1 MSPEP
6 NALKEAPT
14 MNHPIH
20 RLIPVLA
27 VLAAST
33 CFADEAQEQRERQA
47 WQEVSGTAIHYFDV
61 DVPGRNVITHQAT
74 PTETGVILRTTETID
89 IFGDLNGRALY
100 HPETVID
107 ETTGTLVNTGKQVFS
122 GTILGEGPFLL
133 LDEFFR
139 FDVNLATGETR
150 GTVLL
155 IDPLDGSRVQCILW
169 ITGTGMTEEGN
180 GLADY
185 TGRCRFRGRTGG
197 MFR

>member
-1 MSPEP
+1 M
-6 NALKEAPT
+6 T
-14 MNHPIH
+14 HTIH

-27 VLAAST
+27 LLAAPV
-33 CFADEAQEQRERQA
+33 CFANDDQAQLERQA
-47 WQEVSGTAIHYFDV
+47 WQKVSGTAIHYFDV

-74 PTETGVILRTTETID
+74 STETGVILRTTETID

-122 GTILGEGPFLL
+122 GTVLGKGPFLL

-139 FDVNLATGETR
+139 VDVNLVTGETN

-155 IDPLDGSRVQCILW
+155 IDPLDGSRVQCVLRIVGRGQ
-169 ITGTGMTEEGN
+169 TNEGN
-180 GLADY
+180 GKADY
-185 TGRCRFRGRTGG
+185 TGRCRFRGRNG
-197 MFR
+197 RLLQ